1 MDKLTDAK
9 DLLNEIKEKSP
20 ERYNKINEVVK
31 FRTEKIEEYR
41 KKHNVP
47 EFSNPDEYMEWLKTP
62 EGKEYAKELEIIR
75 DEANKT
81 VRGRGGYRANAG
93 RKKLADKVA
102 IHKRVDKNT
111 VVLIKDFSK
120 KHSVS
125 ENEALDQLI
134 NAGYEH
140 LKQG

>member
-1 MDKLTDAK
+1 M
-9 DLLNEIKEKSP
+9 NEI
-20 ERYNKINEVVK
+20 NKI
-31 FRTEKIEEYR
+31 RIEKIKEY
-41 KKHNVP
+41 KENHNVP

-62 EGKEYAKELEIIR
+62 QGKAYSKELEKIR
-75 DEANKT
+75 GEATKT
-81 VRGRGGYRANAG
+81 IHGRGGYRPNAG

-102 IHKRVDKNT
+102 IHKRINKNT
-111 VVLIKDFSK
+111 VILIKDFSK

-134 NAGYEH
+134 NAGYEY